1 MATATARKQI
11 DWQFPAENETITLS
25 DFREMVLNAER
36 APHITL
42 EEFYKV
48 TDEWLN

>member
-1 MATATARKQI
+1 MATATVKKQI
-11 DWQFPAENETITLS
+11 DWQFPAENETVTLD
-25 DFREMVLNAER
+25 DFYEMVRNAEH

-42 EEFYKV
+42 EDFYKV

>member
-1 MATATARKQI
+1 MAIATAKKQI
-11 DWQFPAENETITLS
+11 DWQFPVENEMVTLN
-25 DFREMVLNAER
+25 DFREMVCNAER

-48 TDEWLN
+48 TDEWLS